1 MKRHI
6 LIMMTSFVLATSGTG
21 CVDSSII
28 HESKD
33 DEWFERHVDYQPA
46 RSEIQPDFTAEE
58 SALEG
63 E

>member
-1 MKRHI
+1 
-6 LIMMTSFVLATSGTG
+6 MTSFVLATGGTG